1 MTAIYDIKS
10 DVVVDDDLSING
22 QYISQVIPHYKQL
35 KLEGVGVLA
44 QAVTTVEIPARSG
57 VWLSNVRDES
67 RSLKVT
73 YAITYESLSQ
83 LSDALT
89 ALNKLLRQVDDEGLL
104 TISTRDD
111 NSYSYKG
118 VLESTDNGTTDGGYY
133 EGGFTLLIPDPYRKS
148 EVQASN
154 GRVTLSHAFEVL
166 PKKIVA
172 RVTQNTTKLTVQTS
186 RQTIT
191 FNGNYTAGKELS
203 IEWLEDE
210 VVCRYDERS
219 VLSELA
225 HLSIPESFTVRNG
238 EAVTG
243 TNLAIQRVEWRDE
256 KL

>member
-10 DVVVDDDLSING
+10 DIVVDDDLSING
-22 QYISQVIPHYKQL
+22 QYIGQVIPHYKQL

-44 QAVTTVEIPARSG
+44 QAVTTVEIPARRG

-210 VVCRYDERS
+210 VVCRYDGRS